1 MREGWA
7 TLEQVR
13 FFLLLSKNP
22 TSRTLTDYCVCV
34 ILPDMSMTEKPEMVW
49 FTTKGQ
55 VVIPLRLRKQFDI
68 EDGTKAVVQATPEGI
83 LLKPVTAALI
93 KRGRGILKRT
103 RGGKSLIEDWAEH
116 QEQERALEERH
127 AR

>member
-1 MREGWA
+1 MG
-7 TLEQVR
+7 L
-13 FFLLLSKNP
+13 
-22 TSRTLTDYCVCV
+22 
-34 ILPDMSMTEKPEMVW
+34 TEKPETVR

-68 EDGTKAVVQATPEGI
+68 EDGTRAVVQATPDGI

-103 RGGKSLIEDWAEH
+103 PAGKRLAEDWAEH
-116 QEQERALEERH
+116 KEQERALEERH

>member
-1 MREGWA
+1 MS
-7 TLEQVR
+7 TT
-13 FFLLLSKNP
+13 SK
-22 TSRTLTDYCVCV
+22 TD
-34 ILPDMSMTEKPEMVW
+34 SVW

-55 VVIPLRLRKQFDI
+55 VVIPAWLRKQFHI

-93 KRGRGILKRT
+93 KHGRGILKRKPS
-103 RGGKSLIEDWAEH
+103 GLSLAEEWAEH
-116 QEQERALEERH
+116 KKQERELEDRH